1 MVIFMFMEAND
12 GVAKFHCLWDGLG
25 CTDNDRQNQTSPF
38 LELSDWDNFKFDF
51 VVLALCRFYALFF
64 KLR

>member
-25 CTDNDRQNQTSPF
+25 CTDNDMTDKIKQ
-38 LELSDWDNFKFDF
+38 
-51 VVLALCRFYALFF
+51 VL
-64 KLR
+64 LRAF